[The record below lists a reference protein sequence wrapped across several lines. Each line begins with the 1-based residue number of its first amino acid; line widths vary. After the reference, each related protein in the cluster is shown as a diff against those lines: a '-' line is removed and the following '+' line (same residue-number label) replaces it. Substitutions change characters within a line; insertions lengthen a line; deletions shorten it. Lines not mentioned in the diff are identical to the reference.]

1 MKKMLLIIII
11 LVLGYSILQTEKI
24 IIPKESIRL
33 RVIANSNSEQDQAIK
48 KEVSK
53 RLVKELK
60 QNQKETLEET
70 RKYIKKE
77 LPTFEK
83 IISRT
88 LQDNQAEKD
97 FKIQY
102 GNNYFPKKEYDNI
115 IYEEG
120 EYESLVVSIGK
131 GTGKNYW
138 CVLFPPLCFIDET
151 KEVQYTSW
159 IKEILEKYF

>member
-33 RVIANSNSEQDQAIK
+33 WVIANSNSEQDQAIK

-88 LQDNQAEKD
+88 LQENQAKKD

-102 GNNYFPKKEYDNI
+102 GNNYFPKKEYENI

-131 GTGKNYW
+131 GTGKNYR
-138 CVLFPPLCFIDET
+138 LN
-151 KEVQYTSW
+151 KEPN
-159 IKEILEKYF
+159 

>member
-1 MKKMLLIIII
+1 MKKIFWIIII
-11 LVLGYSILQTEKI
+11 LVLGYSLIQTEKI

-88 LQDNQAEKD
+88 LQENQIDKD

-120 EYESLVVSIGK
+120 EYESLVVSLGK

-151 KEVQYTSW
+151 KNIQYKSW
-159 IKEILEKYF
+159 IKEIIEKYF

>member
-1 MKKMLLIIII
+1 MKKIFWIIII
-11 LVLGYSILQTEKI
+11 LVLGYSLIQTEKI

-33 RVIANSNSEQDQAIK
+33 RVIANSNSTKDQAIK

-53 RLVKELK
+53 RLVNKLRK
-60 QNQKETLEET
+60 NQKETMEET
-70 RKYIKKE
+70 RDYIKKE
-77 LPTFEK
+77 LPTFER
-83 IISRT
+83 IISKT
-88 LQDNQAEKD
+88 LQENQIDKD

-120 EYESLVVSIGK
+120 EYESLVVSLGK

-151 KEVQYTSW
+151 KNIQYKSW
-159 IKEILEKYF
+159 IKEIIEKYF

>member
-1 MKKMLLIIII
+1 MNKRTSFPLNFSRTS
-11 LVLGYSILQTEKI
+11 LVFSVE
-24 IIPKESIRL
+24 
-33 RVIANSNSEQDQAIK
+33 
-48 KEVSK
+48 
-53 RLVKELK
+53 
-60 QNQKETLEET
+60 
-70 RKYIKKE
+70 YIKKE

-88 LQDNQAEKD
+88 LQENQAKKD